1 MAQERD
7 IEKHF
12 IQKIE
17 SLGGVALKFT
27 VPGQRGWPDRLAI
40 LPGGRVIFV
49 ELKRPKGGRLSAL
62 QIERLRTL
70 TDLGAESYVMN
81 SLFLIDAHFGDDT

>member
-1 MAQERD
+1 MTQERD

-12 IQKIE
+12 VEKIW

-27 VPGQRGWPDRLAI
+27 VPGQRGWPDRLTI

-49 ELKRPKGGRLSAL
+49 ELKRSRRGITAELQKIRLK
-62 QIERLRTL
+62 TL
-70 TDLGAESYVMN
+70 TSLGAEVHLLKTKAEIDT
-81 SLFLIDAHFGDDT
+81 LFKDVK

>member
-49 ELKRPKGGRLSAL
+49 ELKHPRGGRLSNL

-70 TDLGAESYVMN
+70 SDLEAEYYVL
-81 SLFLIDAHFGDDT
+81 SGKFEIDLYFGDDT